1 MVFGVDNMTRSW
13 KCSFAWITSGPRWT
27 WIIERMLQATS
38 MSRLNILACRTI
50 VGNLRRQ
57 RTPKGGVRLYVARR
71 AAARATYLRASLL
84 RDHLAG
90 VDCGAI
96 LPTRDTAG
104 TRQQAQAQPEPC
116 PISLPAS
123 SGWSYCS
130 QLLPWERL

>member
-1 MVFGVDNMTRSW
+1 
-13 KCSFAWITSGPRWT
+13 
-27 WIIERMLQATS
+27 
-38 MSRLNILACRTI
+38 MSRLNTLACRTI

-57 RTPKGGVRLYVARR
+57 RIPKGGVRLYVARK

-84 RDHLAG
+84 RDYFAG

-130 QLLPWERL
+130 QLLPVAAPGAALDGLRPGGSGPPGRSPGLLWGGGEGI

>member
-1 MVFGVDNMTRSW
+1 
-13 KCSFAWITSGPRWT
+13 
-27 WIIERMLQATS
+27 

-50 VGNLRRQ
+50 VGNLPGQ
-57 RTPKGGVRLYVARR
+57 RIPKGGVRLYVARK

-84 RDHLAG
+84 RDHFAG

-116 PISLPAS
+116 PSACRKQRLVVFFAVGARCWPR
-123 SGWSYCS
+123 
-130 QLLPWERL
+130 ERL